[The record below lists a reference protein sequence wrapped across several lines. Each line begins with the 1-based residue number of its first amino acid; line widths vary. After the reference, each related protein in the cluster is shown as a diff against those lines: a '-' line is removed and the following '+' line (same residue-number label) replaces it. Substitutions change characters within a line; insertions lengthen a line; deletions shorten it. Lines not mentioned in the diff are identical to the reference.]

1 VSSCAHG
8 HRALAEVNATS
19 GRGPR
24 VYERHAPAS
33 QALHRVVRENL
44 ATFYAAIEQG
54 WESGLPEFVRA
65 EFSRYLDCSVLERGF
80 AHLACQDCG
89 LPRLVAFTC
98 AGRGFCPTCLGRR
111 MNQTTHNLLAHVL
124 PAQPLRQWVVTVPF
138 PLRAPLAYE
147 PGLMA
152 LVARVFEDSLLRW
165 VRQRLAP
172 GDPTAQGGLLTVIQR
187 SSGDMRLNPHLHVVA
202 LDGVYVAGPD
212 GQPVFREL
220 PRLKTSEVADVVQIT
235 KVRVLKALERRG
247 VVRVSPECLEVDD
260 VLSARDPVLAQLA
273 AAAVAGLA
281 PAGPAERK
289 REPVLFPA
297 GGEPEIVGELV
308 VQDCGFNLHAKTHAG
323 ALDDEA
329 RARLLRYILRPPL
342 SQERLAV
349 LPDHRVRITLKRPW
363 SDGTYAL
370 EMDAL
375 ALLARLASA
384 VPPPRQH
391 QTRYAGVLSAAAH
404 WRPLIIPPV
413 PADPS
418 ATQTATPPPASTPAE
433 PAHSK
438 PGRPRP
444 SGNRCRY
451 IRWATLLRL
460 TFGLTVDQCPGCGGQ
475 MKLRA
480 LVRDPEGIERFL
492 RHENLWSP
500 PPTPSPARA
509 PPYDRSV
516 TRLQPTRQQDLFP
529 EA

>member
-1 VSSCAHG
+1 
-8 HRALAEVNATS
+8 
-19 GRGPR
+19 
-24 VYERHAPAS
+24 
-33 QALHRVVRENL
+33 
-44 ATFYAAIEQG
+44 
-54 WESGLPEFVRA
+54 
-65 EFSRYLDCSVLERGF
+65 
-80 AHLACQDCG
+80 
-89 LPRLVAFTC
+89 
-98 AGRGFCPTCLGRR
+98 
-111 MNQTTHNLLAHVL
+111 MNQTTLNLLAHVL

-165 VRQRLAP
+165 YRQRLAP

-187 SSGDMRLNPHLHVVA
+187 SSGDMRLNPHLHIVA
-202 LDGVYVAGPD
+202 LDGVYVAGSD

-247 VVRVSPECLEVDD
+247 VVRISPESLEVDD

-289 REPVLFPA
+289 RAPVLFPT

-308 VQDCGFNLHAKTHAG
+308 VQDCGFNVHAKTYAG
-323 ALDDEA
+323 ALDHEA

-342 SQERLAV
+342 SQERLAI
-349 LPDHRVRITLKRPW
+349 LPDHRIRLTLKRPW

-404 WRPLIIPPV
+404 WRPLIIPPEPD
-413 PADPS
+413 PAAGE
-418 ATQTATPPPASTPAE
+418 ATSPPPTTE

-438 PGRPRP
+438 PGKPRP
-444 SGNRCRY
+444 TGSRCRY

-460 TFGLTVDQCPGCGGQ
+460 TFGLTVDKCPACRGDSPRKSVVGGPGD

-516 TRLQPTRQQDLFP
+516 TRLQPTRQQELFP

>member
-1 VSSCAHG
+1 M
-8 HRALAEVNATS
+8 
-19 GRGPR
+19 
-24 VYERHAPAS
+24 
-33 QALHRVVRENL
+33 
-44 ATFYAAIEQG
+44 
-54 WESGLPEFVRA
+54 ESGLPEFVRA
-65 EFSRYLDCSVLERGF
+65 EFSRYLDCSVLQRGF

-111 MNQTTHNLLAHVL
+111 MNQTTLNLLAHVL
-124 PAQPLRQWVVTVPF
+124 PAQPLRQWVLTLPF

-165 VRQRLAP
+165 YRQRLAP
-172 GDPTAQGGLLTVIQR
+172 GDPTAQAGLLTVIQR
-187 SSGDMRLNPHLHVVA
+187 SSGDMRLNPHLHVVG

-220 PRLKTSEVADVVQIT
+220 ARLKTAEVADVVQIT

-247 VVRVSPECLEVDD
+247 VVRVSPESLEVDD

-273 AAAVAGLA
+273 AAAVAGLP

-289 REPVLFPA
+289 REPVLFHA

-308 VQDCGFNLHAKTHAG
+308 VQDNGFNAHAKTRAG

-329 RARLLRYILRPPL
+329 RARLLRYVLRPPL
-342 SQERLAV
+342 SQERLAI
-349 LPDHRVRITLKRPW
+349 LPDHRVRLTLKRPW

-391 QTRYAGVLSAAAH
+391 QTRYAGVLAAAAH
-404 WRPLIIPPV
+404 WRPLIIPPA

-418 ATQTATPPPASTPAE
+418 ATAASVPPPKNE
-433 PAHSK
+433 PAPPAFSK
-438 PGRPRP
+438 PSKPPP
-444 SGNRCRY
+444 SGSRCRY
-451 IRWATLLRL
+451 IRWSKLLRL
-460 TFGLTVDQCPGCGGQ
+460 DLRVDRGTSVR
-475 MKLRA
+475 RA
-480 LVRDPEGIERFL
+480 GA
-492 RHENLWSP
+492 
-500 PPTPSPARA
+500 T
-509 PPYDRSV
+509 
-516 TRLQPTRQQDLFP
+516 
-529 EA
+529 